1 METNNK
7 KVARDSGEI
16 ICQHLKLAET
26 IDERMLGLMFKDE
39 MPGCDGLLISP
50 CNSIHTFFMKMSI
63 DVVFLTKDFKVV
75 KVFYNLKPWKM
86 TAIYF
91 KSKHVLEMRAGT
103 LVPNLQIGES
113 LRVYV

>member
-1 METNNK
+1 METSLK
-7 KVARDSGEI
+7 KIKRENGEI
-16 ICQHLKLAET
+16 VCHHLKLAESM
-26 IDERMLGLMFKDE
+26 DERMLGLMFKEE

-50 CNSIHTFFMKMSI
+50 CNSIHTFFMKMNI

-75 KVFYNLKPWKM
+75 KVFYNLKPWRM
-86 TAIYF
+86 TTMYF
-91 KSKHVLEMRAGT
+91 KSKHVLEMKAGT